1 MASLAEAKTL
11 SPSMATPTDAP
22 SKSGKHSVEYRA
34 LRKHYRKLVK
44 VVSQHRIAAALFEN
58 EVIEDDML
66 ELFTTSLTGTD
77 IGGKI
82 MTNVLLSIKLQP
94 EKHFESFC
102 KSLEVE
108 DSLKDVLKE
117 LKSELYIIFSIF
129 NLNAVL
135 NFTYIQVPMP
145 SLLKNR
151 LLFVSQIVSTLYNM

>member
-34 LRKHYRKLVK
+34 LRKHYPKLVK
-44 VVSQHRIAAALFEN
+44 VVSQRRIAVALFEN
-58 EVIEDDML
+58 QVIEDDML

-82 MTNVLLSIKLQP
+82 MENVFLSIKLQP
-94 EKHFESFC
+94 EEHFESFC

-108 DSLKDVLKE
+108 ESLKDVLKE
-117 LKSELYIIFSIF
+117 LKSKLCFMTS
-129 NLNAVL
+129 
-135 NFTYIQVPMP
+135 TYRYTCQV
-145 SLLKNR
+145 
-151 LLFVSQIVSTLYNM
+151 